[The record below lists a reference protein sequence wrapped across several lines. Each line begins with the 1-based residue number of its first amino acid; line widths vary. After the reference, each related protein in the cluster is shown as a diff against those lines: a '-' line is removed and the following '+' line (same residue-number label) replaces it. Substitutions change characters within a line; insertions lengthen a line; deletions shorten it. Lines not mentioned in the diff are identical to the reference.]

1 MGVFWPSKPFRTDIN
16 PRCPAMASLVRHPRS
31 WLLAHTHVVVGWM
44 FNITFSL
51 ALVYASTWLVVN
63 VAPEAAGAG
72 VSEIM
77 AYLNGCFIPKARSQS
92 LLLLLVSGWAGRC
105 ALIAGE

>member
-1 MGVFWPSKPFRTDIN
+1 
-16 PRCPAMASLVRHPRS
+16 
-31 WLLAHTHVVVGWM
+31 M

-63 VAPEAAGAG
+63 LAPEAAGAG

-77 AYLNGCFIPKARSQS
+77 AYLNGCFMPKASRRLGGSRAAGRRLRARLCAVCTFGRVGQCAVP
-92 LLLLLVSGWAGRC
+92 LLLFWRGTSATPPWLAFFS
-105 ALIAGE
+105 